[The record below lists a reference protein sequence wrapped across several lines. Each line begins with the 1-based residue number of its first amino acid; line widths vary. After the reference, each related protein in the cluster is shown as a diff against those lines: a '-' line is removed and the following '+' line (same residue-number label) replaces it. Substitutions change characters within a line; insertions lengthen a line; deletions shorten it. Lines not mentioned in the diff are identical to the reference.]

1 MKQAHKCHR
10 LRSSDGFQLT
20 AIRIDVRNSRC
31 VGALKDVPFVFLKF
45 IPLGTSGSCC
55 MLLHK
60 HWQSTRVVQAQARNP
75 ERFLGQGHA
84 QAPLRRPR
92 LCPTHGPGW
101 PPAPP
106 TRLPGWVCALRPH
119 LSLIRGLSEK
129 RSQSGQTS
137 APKSLLCI
145 VTSRSYPCNSGGTL
159 ACTQCLVGRPL
170 NLPQCGPPRRG
181 SMSPFSVEK
190 RWHKDECRFHPGGC
204 SGVHR

>member
-119 LSLIRGLSEK
+119 LSLIRRVG
-129 RSQSGQTS
+129 
-137 APKSLLCI
+137 
-145 VTSRSYPCNSGGTL
+145 SRRKGHKVARRVRPSR
-159 ACTQCLVGRPL
+159 ACA
-170 NLPQCGPPRRG
+170 
-181 SMSPFSVEK
+181 S
-190 RWHKDECRFHPGGC
+190 
-204 SGVHR
+204 

>member
-75 ERFLGQGHA
+75 ERFLGRARASSTSSSATLPHPWSWMATCSSHPSAWMGV
-84 QAPLRRPR
+84 RTS
-92 LCPTHGPGW
+92 PT
-101 PPAPP
+101 
-106 TRLPGWVCALRPH
+106 
-119 LSLIRGLSEK
+119 SISY
-129 RSQSGQTS
+129 SSS
-137 APKSLLCI
+137 APKSCLCI
-145 VTSRSYPCNSGGTL
+145 VTSRSYPCNSGGTF

-190 RWHKDECRFHPGGC
+190 GGWHKDECRFHPGGC
-204 SGVHR
+204 SRVHR

>member
-75 ERFLGQGHA
+75 ERFLDQGQRASSTSSSATLPHPWSWMATCSSHPSAWMGV
-84 QAPLRRPR
+84 RTS
-92 LCPTHGPGW
+92 PTSISYSSG
-101 PPAPP
+101 
-106 TRLPGWVCALRPH
+106 
-119 LSLIRGLSEK
+119 GLSEK

-137 APKSLLCI
+137 APKSCLCI
-145 VTSRSYPCNSGGTL
+145 VTSTSYPCNSGGTF
-159 ACTQCLVGRPL
+159 ACTQC
-170 NLPQCGPPRRG
+170 
-181 SMSPFSVEK
+181 
-190 RWHKDECRFHPGGC
+190 W
-204 SGVHR
+204 